1 MKNTNIDGTI
11 NIFNEK
17 VVLSKE
23 NTININLIKSAMIK
37 YLINY
42 NKIKSDL
49 LSNGELVLNEH
60 QRKVLIKIL

>member
-1 MKNTNIDGTI
+1 VKNTNIDGTI